1 MGDENTD
8 DIPKD
13 EGKDIKIDI
22 DVNDIGKYSELAKQ
36 YGTNWDGTNE
46 DTLHEWVGI
55 GTYHIRLLDYACE
68 VNRSFLRWNSI
79 LGIALSTLTGTLS
92 ASQFA
97 NITITTTYTVMLT
110 VFSFLITISS
120 GYMKVYQVQEQL
132 EVYIKIKQEWID
144 FTTLII
150 SELQLPTRLRRDA
163 SYLIWKHKDQYSD
176 LLKKDVD
183 VSSFVRKRIK
193 EPLIYYVN
201 GKKAILSKT
210 HLADILENIND
221 NKNSRKDEIRKIK
234 LIKEKEE
241 LIAQI
246 ADWKKKAE
254 ELRPNFGLSYSE
266 RIRDAKY
273 RIKNIDDALIDMG
286 AKDEVTSPKDMK
298 NMSISVPQEPVLD
311 TDSETTEESN
321 NTDKPNRV
329 HFKNNKLNKLIKE
342 KEQILRAINELETYG
357 NDKLEV
363 LLKNAK
369 NKKHEEEIN
378 KNYLEFKKRLNNSL
392 SRISDEIIVEL
403 ARINNERTRYKSV
416 TKYKLGR
423 QSSNRSIKVD
433 NEEKEE
439 KPVEKP
445 VEEKLPEK
453 NDNIKKEEDKPE
465 SN

>member
-8 DIPKD
+8 DILK
-13 EGKDIKIDI
+13 EDIKIDV
-22 DVNDIGKYSELAKQ
+22 DVNDIGKFSELAKQ
-36 YGTNWDGTNE
+36 YGTHWDGTNE

-97 NITITTTYTVMLT
+97 NVTITTTYTVMLT

-221 NKNSRKDEIRKIK
+221 NKNSRKDEIRKVK

-273 RIKNIDDALIDMG
+273 RIKHIDDALIDMG
-286 AKDEVTSPKDMK
+286 AKDEITSPKDMK
-298 NMSISVPQEPVLD
+298 NMSISVPQEPELD

-321 NTDKPNRV
+321 NSDKPNRV
-329 HFKNNKLNKLIKE
+329 HFKNNKINKLIKE
-342 KEQILRAINELETYG
+342 KEQTLRAINELETYG
-357 NDKLEV
+357 KDKLEE

-378 KNYLEFKKRLNNSL
+378 KNYLEFKKRLTNKL
-392 SRISDEIIVEL
+392 SRISDQITVEL
-403 ARINNERTRYKSV
+403 SRMNMERTRYKSV
-416 TKYKLGR
+416 PKYKLAR

-433 NEEKEE
+433 NEEKPVE
-439 KPVEKP
+439 KPVEEKP

-453 NDNIKKEEDKPE
+453 NDNIKKEEEKPE
-465 SN
+465 SS

>member
-1 MGDENTD
+1 MGDED
-8 DIPKD
+8 AIPKD
-13 EGKDIKIDI
+13 DRNDIKIDV
-22 DVNDIGKYSELAKQ
+22 DVNDIGKFSELAKQ
-36 YGTNWDGTNE
+36 YGTHWDGTNE

-97 NITITTTYTVMLT
+97 NVTITTAYTVILT

-176 LLKKDVD
+176 LLKKDVN
-183 VSSFVRKRIK
+183 VSSFVRTRIK

-201 GKKAILSKT
+201 GSKAILSKT

-241 LIAQI
+241 LIAVI
-246 ADWKKKAE
+246 EDWKKKAE

-273 RIKNIDDALIDMG
+273 RIKKIDDELIDLG
-286 AKDEVTSPKDMK
+286 VKDQITSPTDMK
-298 NMSISVPQEPVLD
+298 NMSVSVPQEPVLD

-321 NTDKPNRV
+321 NSDKPIKVR
-329 HFKNNKLNKLIKE
+329 FQNNKINKLIKE

-357 NDKLEV
+357 KDKLEE

-378 KNYLEFKKRLNNSL
+378 KNYNSYNKRLNNSL
-392 SRISDEIIVEL
+392 SRISDEITVEL
-403 ARINNERTRYKSV
+403 ARMNKERTRYKSV
-416 TKYKLGR
+416 TRYKLGR

-433 NEEKEE
+433 NKE
-439 KPVEKP
+439 KPEDKP

-453 NDNIKKEEDKPE
+453 NDNIKKEEDKPIE
-465 SN
+465 ADKN

>member
-1 MGDENTD
+1 MEDENTD
-8 DIPKD
+8 TILK
-13 EGKDIKIDI
+13 EDIKIDV
-22 DVNDIGKYSELAKQ
+22 DVNDIGKFSELAKQ
-36 YGTNWDGTNE
+36 YGTHWDGTNE

-97 NITITTTYTVMLT
+97 NVTITTTYTVMLT

-221 NKNSRKDEIRKIK
+221 NKNSRKDEIRKVK

-273 RIKNIDDALIDMG
+273 RIKHIDDALIDMG
-286 AKDEVTSPKDMK
+286 AKDEITSPKDMK
-298 NMSISVPQEPVLD
+298 NMSVSVPQEPELD

-321 NTDKPNRV
+321 NSEKPIKVR
-329 HFKNNKLNKLIKE
+329 FQNNKINKLIKE

-357 NDKLEV
+357 KDRLDE

-378 KNYLEFKKRLNNSL
+378 KNYLEFKKRLTNKL
-392 SRISDEIIVEL
+392 SRISDQITVEL
-403 ARINNERTRYKSV
+403 ARMNMERTRYKSV
-416 TKYKLGR
+416 TKYKLAR
-423 QSSNRSIKVD
+423 QSSNRNIKVD
-433 NEEKEE
+433 NEEK
-439 KPVEKP
+439 P
-445 VEEKLPEK
+445 VEEKLVEE

-465 SN
+465 EKSESKDSN

>member
-1 MGDENTD
+1 
-8 DIPKD
+8 
-13 EGKDIKIDI
+13 
-22 DVNDIGKYSELAKQ
+22 
-36 YGTNWDGTNE
+36 
-46 DTLHEWVGI
+46 
-55 GTYHIRLLDYACE
+55 
-68 VNRSFLRWNSI
+68 
-79 LGIALSTLTGTLS
+79 
-92 ASQFA
+92 
-97 NITITTTYTVMLT
+97 
-110 VFSFLITISS
+110 
-120 GYMKVYQVQEQL
+120 MKVYQVQEQL

-241 LIAQI
+241 LIALI

-286 AKDEVTSPKDMK
+286 AKDEITSPKDMK

-416 TKYKLGR
+416 SKYKLTR
-423 QSSNRSIKVD
+423 QSSNRSIKID
-433 NEEKEE
+433 NEEK
-439 KPVEKP
+439 PL
-445 VEEKLPEK
+445 EEKLPEK

>member
-1 MGDENTD
+1 MGDED
-8 DIPKD
+8 AIPKED
-13 EGKDIKIDI
+13 RNNIKIDV
-22 DVNDIGKYSELAKQ
+22 DVNDIGKFSELAKQ
-36 YGTNWDGTNE
+36 YGTHWDGTNE

-97 NITITTTYTVMLT
+97 NVTITTAYTVILT

-176 LLKKDVD
+176 LLKKDVN
-183 VSSFVRKRIK
+183 VSSFVRTRIK

-201 GKKAILSKT
+201 GSKAILSKT

-241 LIAQI
+241 LIAVI
-246 ADWKKKAE
+246 EDWKKKAE
-254 ELRPNFGLSYSE
+254 ELRPNFGISYSD
-266 RIRDAKY
+266 RIRAAKTK
-273 RIKNIDDALIDMG
+273 IKYIDDMLIDMG
-286 AKDEVTSPKDMK
+286 AKDQITSPNDMK
-298 NMSISVPQEPVLD
+298 NMSVSMAVDPE
-311 TDSETTEESN
+311 SESSEES
-321 NTDKPNRV
+321 DIEKPKV
-329 HFKNNKLNKLIKE
+329 HFQNNKLNMIIKQ
-342 KEQILRAINELETYG
+342 KDNILRAINEIDTYG
-357 NDKLEV
+357 EDRLSV
-363 LLKNAK
+363 LLKGAK
-369 NKKHEEEIN
+369 NKKHEEIIKKSYYEFMQRLQLDLVEIDE
-378 KNYLEFKKRLNNSL
+378 KLKDEL
-392 SRISDEIIVEL
+392 SRI
-403 ARINNERTRYKSV
+403 NKERSRYKNV
-416 TKYKLGR
+416 QKYKIAR
-423 QSSNRSIKVD
+423 HPSNKNIKVD
-433 NEEKEE
+433 KEE
-439 KPVEKP
+439 KPDDKQVEEKP
-445 VEEKLPEK
+445 VEEKLSEK
-453 NDNIKKEEDKPE
+453 NDNIKKEEEKPE